1 MVAHESGLSHP
12 TTALG
17 RWARR
22 IVSED
27 SVHSMTS
34 LPAAV
39 HPFPESKNLTVV
51 LVAETTGRKKE
62 HRAPPQPIVLRLHA
76 YDRKPIEEWHDP
88 TVEIRKSIDLPIPTT
103 VSCLSHSPA
112 PQGLPKEVKRYTVLL
127 RHVEGG

>member
-12 TTALG
+12 MTALG

-51 LVAETTGRKKE
+51 LVAETTGAQKKNCALPE
-62 HRAPPQPIVLRLHA
+62 PIVVRLRPH
-76 YDRKPIEEWHDP
+76 DRKPIEERHDP
-88 TVEIRKSIDLPIPTT
+88 AGEIRKSIDLPIPTA
-103 VSCLSHSPA
+103 VSCLSHCPA
-112 PQGLPKEVKRYTVLL
+112 PQGLPKEIKRHAILL
-127 RHVEGG
+127 RHIESG